1 MDEIGLYQHL
11 KLDGFHNISENDKLG
26 KMVHAKL
33 SNEII
38 GNKKKIDDM
47 HDIIPY
53 GSKWLIWSIDM
64 DEDFHMD
71 EIDNVEWYDYMNKI
85 D

>member
-1 MDEIGLYQHL
+1 VDEIGLYQHL

-53 GSKWLIWSIDM
+53 GSK
-64 DEDFHMD
+64 
-71 EIDNVEWYDYMNKI
+71 
-85 D
+85 

>member
-1 MDEIGLYQHL
+1 
-11 KLDGFHNISENDKLG
+11 
-26 KMVHAKL
+26 MVRAKL

-53 GSKWLIWSIDM
+53 GSK
-64 DEDFHMD
+64 
-71 EIDNVEWYDYMNKI
+71 
-85 D
+85 